1 MREHDLGSLAGVMA
15 LRHILVAVL
24 VLVPMLALG
33 PVMLLV
39 VSIPRPVVVMMMMG
53 MVVVV
58 LRPVMVVGLVLM
70 VAREWERNGIL
81 RGDSRRQ
88 ILGGGARFW
97 RRSRLHSMCRR

>member
-24 VLVPMLALG
+24 VLVHMLALG

-39 VSIPRPVVVMMMMG
+39 MSIPRPVVMMMME
-53 MVVVV
+53 MVVGVP
-58 LRPVMVVGLVLM
+58 RPVMVVGLVLM

-97 RRSRLHSMCRR
+97 RRSRHHSMC